1 MRLINGKIFEAADG
15 FSSRSLCIRADKIIP
30 DAEGD
35 VFDVSGCYVVPG
47 LSDLHFHGARGADFS
62 DGDAE
67 GLCTIAEYALSRGV
81 TQICPAGMT
90 LPPEQLRRICRMAKD
105 YRDEARTG
113 AELVGVNL
121 EGPFL
126 SGAKKG
132 AQNGAWLREPDIA
145 LFRELCGLSGG
156 LVKRVTV
163 APELPGA
170 MAFIREASCTATVSI
185 GHTAADYDTAR
196 EAFAAGARGV
206 THLFNAMP
214 PLAHREP
221 GVVGAAADSENVY
234 AELISDGVHVHPSM
248 VRAAFKLFGR
258 DRIILISDTMR
269 AAGMADGKYTLGG
282 QTVRVG
288 GKRATLEDGTIAG
301 SVTDLMA
308 CMVTAVSFGIPLHDA
323 VTAAAVNPAKALGI
337 YERCG
342 SLDAGK
348 AANIAVLD
356 GELRLKAVLF
366 RGKLISGAL

>member
-1 MRLINGKIFEAADG
+1 
-15 FSSRSLCIRADKIIP
+15 
-30 DAEGD
+30 
-35 VFDVSGCYVVPG
+35 
-47 LSDLHFHGARGADFS
+47 
-62 DGDAE
+62 
-67 GLCTIAEYALSRGV
+67 
-81 TQICPAGMT
+81 
-90 LPPEQLRRICRMAKD
+90 
-105 YRDEARTG
+105 
-113 AELVGVNL
+113 
-121 EGPFL
+121 
-126 SGAKKG
+126 
-132 AQNGAWLREPDIA
+132 
-145 LFRELCGLSGG
+145 
-156 LVKRVTV
+156 
-163 APELPGA
+163 
-170 MAFIREASCTATVSI
+170 
-185 GHTAADYDTAR
+185 
-196 EAFAAGARGV
+196 
-206 THLFNAMP
+206 
-214 PLAHREP
+214 

-269 AAGMADGKYTLGG
+269 AAGMADGEYTLGG

-356 GELRLKAVLF
+356 GELRLKAVIF